1 MDMAVL
7 LQTGLWAPNSGGLY
21 DVADKIR
28 ERWPDAWVRVLPHTA
43 DLKWRQKPDEP
54 SVIEEL
60 EQLDPVILAHI
71 AHSLGVGE
79 GLPNLANNISRQ
91 VTIAAVIDGVPPND
105 YVGSLV
111 KTERAIPIPR
121 NVGQVFT
128 ARTLNRP
135 MLSLDPWGR
144 SVFDAR
150 LVRRV
155 VFSGARD
162 NYEDNFT
169 RYIDDASVR
178 HANIC
183 WNAPLQ
189 DELMDL
195 LEWQMDN
202 LEEIRTRQAYQLRLR
217 PPES

>member
-7 LQTGLWAPNSGGLY
+7 LQTGLWAPGTGGLH
-21 DVADKIR
+21 DVAAKIK
-28 ERWPDAWVRVLPHTA
+28 EKWPDAWVRVLPHTA
-43 DLKWRQKPDEP
+43 DLKASKLDVP

-60 EQLDPVILAHI
+60 EELDPVILAHF

-91 VTIAAVIDGVPPND
+91 VTIAAVIDGVPPGD

-111 KTERAIPIPR
+111 KTERAIAIPR
-121 NVGQVFT
+121 NVGQIFT

-150 LVRRV
+150 LIRRV

-169 RYIDDASVR
+169 RYIDDPSVR

-183 WNAPLQ
+183 WNAALHV
-189 DELMDL
+189 ELMEL

-202 LEEIRTRQAYQLRLR
+202 LEEIKTRQAYQLRLR
-217 PPES
+217 PPEC